1 MSTALQLA
9 GLATLTAGV
18 MLLSIPAG
26 LIVAGVTLTLIG
38 YALGREQ

>member
-9 GLATLTAGV
+9 GLVTVSAGV

-26 LIVAGVTLTLIG
+26 LIVAGALLTLIG
-38 YALGREQ
+38 YALGRQQ